1 MENNYCLKV
10 CIYLENSLLIINCYY
25 HFKNFENYEKCYHLS
40 YKGIHL
46 LLNTKIYYVVNL
58 YLLHISYILGF
69 PGGSLVNNP
78 PAKQE
83 TWDQSQCWKILWKGN
98 GNPLQYSCLGNSL
111 DGGAW
116 RTTTHGAAKGQ
127 LSD

>member
-25 HFKNFENYEKCYHLS
+25 HFNNLENYEKCYHLS

-69 PGGSLVNNP
+69 RGGSVVNNP

-83 TWDQSQCWKILWKGN
+83 TWDQSQCWEDPLEGKWQPTPVFLPGKFLRQRSLADY
-98 GNPLQYSCLGNSL
+98 NPWGCKKT
-111 DGGAW
+111 A
-116 RTTTHGAAKGQ
+116 
-127 LSD
+127 